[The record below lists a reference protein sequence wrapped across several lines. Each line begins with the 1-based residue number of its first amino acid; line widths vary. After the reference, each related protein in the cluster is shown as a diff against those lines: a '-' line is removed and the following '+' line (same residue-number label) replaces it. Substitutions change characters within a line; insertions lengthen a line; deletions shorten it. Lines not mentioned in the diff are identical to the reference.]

1 MPQDCGGFF
10 MIKSVSDN
18 QEYIINSI
26 MQLCNINKFDAD
38 VTYGNGVFWKNL
50 PKPVNCFDINPQ
62 LDYVICASSNNLP
75 FEENSINSVMFDPP
89 FLTYIKSARE
99 HNSIMAKR
107 YGGYWKYEE
116 LELHYK
122 QTIKEAHRILC
133 KKGIFVVK
141 CQDIIHNHTMH
152 STHMNVVNWAANMFR
167 LKDMFILTAKNR
179 IPIPQKE
186 NETKKVQKHAR
197 IHHSY
202 FMVMEKI

>member
-1 MPQDCGGFF
+1 
-10 MIKSVSDN
+10 MIKSVSDD
-18 QEYIINSI
+18 QKYIINSI
-26 MQLCNINKFDAD
+26 MQLCKIDRFDAD

-50 PKPVNCFDINPQ
+50 PPPVYCFDINPQ
-62 LDYVICASSNNLP
+62 LDYVTCASSDNLP
-75 FEENSINSVMFDPP
+75 FEEKSINSVMFDPP

-107 YGGYWKYEE
+107 YGGYWKYDE
-116 LELHYK
+116 LQDHYTK
-122 QTIKEAHRILC
+122 TIKEAYRVLN

-141 CQDIIHNHTMH
+141 CQDIVHNHVLH
-152 STHMNVVNWAANMFR
+152 STHINVVKWSETMFR
-167 LKDMFILTAKNR
+167 LKDLFILTAKNR

-186 NETKKVQKHAR
+186 NETKKVQKHSR

>member
-1 MPQDCGGFF
+1 MNNDT
-10 MIKSVSDN
+10 IKSVSDD
-18 QEYIINSI
+18 QEYIIKSI
-26 MQLCNINKFDAD
+26 MNLCNIDKFDAD

-50 PKPVNCFDINPQ
+50 PKPLYCFDINPQ
-62 LDYVICASSNNLP
+62 LDYVKFASSNDLP
-75 FEENSINSVMFDPP
+75 FQNDELNSIMFDPP

-107 YGGYWKYEE
+107 YGGYWKYDE
-116 LELHYK
+116 LETHYK
-122 QTIKEAHRILC
+122 ETIKEAYRVLN

-141 CQDIIHNHTMH
+141 CQDIIHNHAMH
-152 STHMNVVNWAANMFR
+152 PTHINVANWSNNMFR

-179 IPIPQKE
+179 IPIPQKQ

>member
-1 MPQDCGGFF
+1 
-10 MIKSVSDN
+10 MIKSVSDD
-18 QEYIINSI
+18 QEYIIKSI
-26 MQLCNINKFDAD
+26 MQLCNIERFDAD

-50 PKPVNCFDINPQ
+50 QPPVYCFDINPQ
-62 LDYVICASSNNLP
+62 LDYVTCASSDNLF
-75 FEENSINSVMFDPP
+75 FEEESINSVMFDPP

-116 LELHYK
+116 LQDHYTK
-122 QTIKEAHRILC
+122 TIKEAHRVLN

-141 CQDIIHNHTMH
+141 CQDIVHNHVLH
-152 STHMNVVNWAANMFR
+152 STHINVVKWSETMFR
-167 LKDMFILTAKNR
+167 LKDLFILTAKNR

-186 NETKKVQKHAR
+186 NEAKKVQKHAR